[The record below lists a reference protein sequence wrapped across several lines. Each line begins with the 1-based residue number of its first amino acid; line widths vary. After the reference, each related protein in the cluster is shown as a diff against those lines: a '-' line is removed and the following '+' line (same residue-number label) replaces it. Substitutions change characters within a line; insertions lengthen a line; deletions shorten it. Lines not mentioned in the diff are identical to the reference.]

1 MNEVTLE
8 AQCFGGTYKANVYD
22 TGECITKSYKTLDS
36 YSHTGTCIVFFRDYR
51 N

>member
-22 TGECITKSYKTLDS
+22 SGECITTSHITLGS
-36 YSHTGTCIVFFRDYR
+36 CSPTGTCTVFF
-51 N
+51 